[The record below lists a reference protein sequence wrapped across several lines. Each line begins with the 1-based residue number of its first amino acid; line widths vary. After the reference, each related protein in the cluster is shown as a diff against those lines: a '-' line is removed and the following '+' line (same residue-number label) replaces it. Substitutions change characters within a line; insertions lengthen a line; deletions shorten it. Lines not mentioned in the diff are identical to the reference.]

1 MSEITKHLKNVF
13 LFSELSEDEMGKLAS
28 ISRIEK
34 YNKSNALFYEGD
46 PSDKLHIL
54 IDGIVKI
61 YKTDMRDNEIVL
73 HYFQP
78 ISLIAEMANFH
89 HIPFPATSEFETDGA
104 VIKIEYPIFEKEF
117 LKNPAV
123 SFEIIKSLSHKL
135 KNLENIITSQLTLD
149 STSRVAKFLYE
160 NGDEYQNVKHY
171 KIASILNITP
181 ETLSRV
187 FKKLKQT
194 GLIKDDGKNFCII
207 DKKGL
212 ERLFTT

>member
-1 MSEITKHLKNVF
+1 MREIKKYLKNVF
-13 LFSELSEDEMGKLAS
+13 LFSQLSEDELDRLAT
-28 ISRIEK
+28 ISYFEK
-34 YNKSNALFYEGD
+34 YSKTNTLFYEGD
-46 PSDKLHIL
+46 SPDKMHIL
-54 IDGIVKI
+54 VDGVVKT
-61 YKTDMRDNEIVL
+61 YKTDMKDNEIVL

-104 VIKIEYPIFEKEF
+104 AIKIEYPVFEKEF
-117 LKNPAV
+117 LKNPTV

-160 NGDEYQNVKHY
+160 NGKEYQNVKHY

-187 FKKLKQT
+187 LKKLKQL
-194 GLIKDDGKNFCII
+194 GLISDDNGKNIYII
-207 DKKGL
+207 DREKL
-212 ERLFTT
+212 EKLFI